1 MVSTS
6 AALAPL
12 VDAIKTAPVVAFDT
26 EFVGEHSYEPQLCL
40 IQLATSDA
48 TWIVDPLAGLDLSAL
63 WLALTAPGREVVAL
77 AARQEILFCL
87 RYAHRPPSQL
97 FDPQLA
103 AGLVGLGYPLS
114 HTNLVRKVLDINVPA
129 GETFTD
135 WRKRPLTAR
144 QIEYAA
150 ADVQHLLEV
159 RRQMLDRAERMNR
172 VDWLTGECAG
182 LVERVVKSED
192 EERWWRV
199 SGATSL
205 NRRGLGV
212 LRELWRWRD
221 TTARTADVP
230 PRRVLG
236 DEIMVEVAKRSPSTV
251 DDLFAL
257 RGLERGSLRKAGGE
271 MVAAVKRGMDL
282 PSDQLPDLRR
292 RDDPPQVSTVTQ
304 VVSVVANSLAARHQ
318 VDPALLATTA
328 NLQELVR
335 WRLGAGEPERPAV
348 LDGWRGEILGRP
360 LLDLLD
366 GRSIIRITDLKAPD
380 PVRIE
385 PRNPIGDRG

>member
-12 VDAIKTAPVVAFDT
+12 MDAIKTAPVVAFDT

-40 IQLATSDA
+40 VQLATSDA
-48 TWIVDPLAGLDLSAL
+48 AWIVDPLTGLDLAGL
-63 WLALTAPGREVVAL
+63 WSALTAPGREVVAL
-77 AARQEILFCL
+77 AARQEVLFCL

-114 HTNLVRKVLDINVPA
+114 HTNLVRKVLDISVPA

-159 RRQMLDRAERMNR
+159 RRRLLDQAGRMNR
-172 VDWLTGECAG
+172 VDWIAGECAG

-205 NRRGLGV
+205 SRRGLGV

-221 TTARTADVP
+221 AAARTTDVP
-230 PRRVLG
+230 PRRVLS
-236 DEIMVEVAKRSPSTV
+236 DDIMVEVAKRSPTTV

-282 PSDQLPDLRR
+282 PNDQLPDLRR

-328 NLQELVR
+328 DLQELVR
-335 WRLGAGEPERPAV
+335 WRLGAAERERPAV

-385 PRNPIGDRG
+385 PRHPAGT